1 MMQSKDF
8 IHSELNSFIKRF
20 SATRVRYEYDAL
32 SQVHFVEISPLAV
45 YNSDNDYIRWEED
58 VYNRF
63 AEAFP
68 SECICFISENSLT
81 EIKNPEL
88 VLTGVEYPLP
98 TSFPDAKYGFFT
110 VVNQVNKFEN
120 TTFTERTVDDRTEP
134 CDLPNSY
141 IDNIPKAA

>member
-1 MMQSKDF
+1 MQAKNF

-32 SQVHFVEISPLAV
+32 SQVHFVEISPLV
-45 YNSDNDYIRWEED
+45 LYNSDNDYIRWEED

-88 VLTGVEYPLP
+88 VLTGITFLSPC
-98 TSFPDAKYGFFT
+98 FF
-110 VVNQVNKFEN
+110 
-120 TTFTERTVDDRTEP
+120 
-134 CDLPNSY
+134 
-141 IDNIPKAA
+141 